1 MIPIHPHL
9 NHRLLLVR
17 RHLDLQHRLAC
28 TDSRLAPH
36 PPVHLHPFLHRC
48 ATFLFSLLLH
58 LHRDRVPHILLL
70 HHRLVYTDSRLAP
83 HPLVHLHLFLHL
95 CVPLLLPLLLHL
107 HRYRVPHIRFLHRL
121 IKQHHPRPTC
131 LYPSRLRR
139 YHGQMIRL
147 IRLVIRLHRRIK
159 RFSVSPAPFQI
170 IQAGPKTCWKFTNT
184 SLRDRLQQR
193 KCPETGGK
201 NGRTVWRST

>member
-1 MIPIHPHL
+1 VRYRLRTSKRATLRRLLDCHHDRRLSAHCQMIPVHPHL

-28 TDSRLAPH
+28 
-36 PPVHLHPFLHRC
+36 
-48 ATFLFSLLLH
+48 
-58 LHRDRVPHILLL
+58 
-70 HHRLVYTDSRLAP
+70 TDSRLAP

-170 IQAGPKTCWKFTNT
+170 IQAGPKTCWKSTNT
-184 SLRDRLQQR
+184 SLRDRLRQR